1 MQGKVDHDGRG
12 FTMTS
17 GVKLLSSE
25 SPTKKGEGLL
35 HRAVAA
41 GLKGPAAVM
50 SMGQTENILC
60 REIRSPYWI

>member
-17 GVKLLSSE
+17 GVKLLSSD

-35 HRAVAA
+35 HRVVAA
-41 GLKGPAAVM
+41 GLKGPAAVL
-50 SMGQTENILC
+50 SM
-60 REIRSPYWI
+60 